1 MIYSK
6 NFVDGIAFYTDEER
20 TLETKIAFYSKI
32 TNTIRYSTIYLGIS
46 KISYED
52 NLQIMETIMM
62 DKEKEAYMIIKN
74 LATIIKEKNFTIET
88 LTAEAKHVRE
98 YGDWT
103 IPCLMGYTADMLDN
117 AVKNMKQTQ
126 LNNWLHT
133 WKK

>member
-6 NFVDGIAFYTDEER
+6 NFVDGIAFYTKKER
-20 TLETKIAFYSKI
+20 TLETEIAFYSKI
-32 TNTIRYSTIYLGIS
+32 TNTIRYSTIYLGVS

-62 DKEKEAYMIIKN
+62 DKEKEKN

-88 LTAEAKHVRE
+88 LTAEAEHVRE

-126 LNNWLHT
+126 LNNWLYT